1 MLDVLIWH
9 HQQGG
14 ICLCHIK
21 YLHHFD
27 LKEENERVSIQE
39 PTHLLVWVSVEEAH
53 DRLLVV
59 RDVPD
64 LLHGPQPAQTV
75 VGATCGGGGRGTW
88 CQRAGCGHV

>member
-1 MLDVLIWH
+1 MLDVLIRH

-14 ICLCHIK
+14 ICLCHVE

-64 LLHGPQPAQTV
+64 LLHGPKPAQTV
-75 VGATCGGGGRGTW
+75 VGADT
-88 CQRAGCGHV
+88 

>member
-14 ICLCHIK
+14 ICLCHVE

-27 LKEENERVSIQE
+27 LEEENERISIQE

-53 DRLLVV
+53 DCLLVV
-59 RDVPD
+59 CHIPD
-64 LLHGPQPAQTV
+64 LLHSSKPAQTV
-75 VGATCGGGGRGTW
+75 IGADT
-88 CQRAGCGHV
+88 